1 MFLHFFIYINKYI
14 TYSWNSTEAVWLK
27 HVKTTNQG
35 QRLSFPS
42 IMKFF
47 AVGLLIQ
54 PMLRMWAL
62 PSTKKVVNW
71 CWISSIHGAILGGH
85 DCGDRNMNL
94 SCSGSGWFSKLGYPN
109 FIIKNWYRFGM
120 LGSSIFRNPPEV
132 LHNFDPLSFPDHL
145 P

>member
-1 MFLHFFIYINKYI
+1 MLKLLTRVRDWASQASRSFLQLACWFSQCCVCEPFHQQKR
-14 TYSWNSTEAVWLK
+14 W
-27 HVKTTNQG
+27 
-35 QRLSFPS
+35 
-42 IMKFF
+42 
-47 AVGLLIQ
+47 
-54 PMLRMWAL
+54 
-62 PSTKKVVNW
+62 VNW